1 MASVTLRRWHAPAAR
16 PNSVPR
22 PAFLALDAA
31 DPTNC
36 RTMSRVPSSR
46 APLAPRHSA
55 GRGIGLALLG
65 GAVLTVQDAIIK
77 WLTDDYS
84 VGEILFYRGAVA
96 LLAVVMVMARRGEFR
111 LVKTRNVR
119 GHVLRNLFVLSANG
133 LFVSALALMPLTD
146 AVAIT
151 FTSPLFVTALAAPLL
166 GERVGWRRWTAVAV
180 GFSGV
185 FVMLRPGELALQLAA
200 LLALGTA
207 LSSALRD
214 IITRRMVGN
223 ENVLTIMFY
232 LALTLTLAGLTTF
245 PFGWRQP
252 TGAHLLL
259 LGAMGLLF
267 GIGQYLMVQAF
278 RFAEATVITPFRYV
292 SLLWVTLL
300 AFLVWGDVPDGFM
313 VAGASLVVASG
324 LYILHRETTLFR
336 RRRTGARAR
345 RVRSVRSGA

>member
-1 MASVTLRRWHAPAAR
+1 
-16 PNSVPR
+16 
-22 PAFLALDAA
+22 
-31 DPTNC
+31 
-36 RTMSRVPSSR
+36 MSRVPSSR
-46 APLAPRHSA
+46 APLAPRQSA

-65 GAVLTVQDAIIK
+65 GAVLTVQDAIMK

-119 GHVLRNLFVLSANG
+119 GHVLRNLFVLSASG

-146 AVAIT
+146 VVAIT

-185 FVMLRPGELALQLAA
+185 FVMLRPGESALQLAA
-200 LLALGTA
+200 LLALGAA

-214 IITRRMVGN
+214 IVTRRMVGN
-223 ENVLTIMFY
+223 ENVLTILFY
-232 LALTLTLAGLTTF
+232 LALTLTLAGLTTL

-252 TGAHLLL
+252 TGAHLLV

-267 GIGQYLMVQAF
+267 GLGHYLMIQAF
-278 RFAEATVITPFRYV
+278 HFAEATVVTPFRYL
-292 SLLWVTLL
+292 SLLWAALL

-345 RVRSVRSGA
+345 RVRSIRSGA